1 MWHGSKTKI
10 YRYIGTHIYKTLIIE
25 LPPQSGLL
33 AMMQSV
39 IKLVRG
45 LEPLEQEQVR
55 TEEQLSLPPVL
66 SRKNKN
72 FQSQMFYRNSLTN
85 HMQSDSAGVCM

>member
-10 YRYIGTHIYKTLIIE
+10 YIYIDTHIYKTLIIE
-25 LPPQSGLL
+25 LSPQSGPLV
-33 AMMQSV
+33 MMQSV

-55 TEEQLSLPPVL
+55 TEEQLSLPPVK
-66 SRKNKN
+66 SRKNTK
-72 FQSQMFYRNSLTN
+72 FQSQTLYRNSLTN
-85 HMQSDSAGVCM
+85 HI